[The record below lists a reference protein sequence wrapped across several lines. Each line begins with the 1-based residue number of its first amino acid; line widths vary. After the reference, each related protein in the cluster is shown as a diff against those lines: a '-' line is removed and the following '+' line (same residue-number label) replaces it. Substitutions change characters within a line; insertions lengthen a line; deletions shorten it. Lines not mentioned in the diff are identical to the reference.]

1 MDIWYL
7 IMEIVLLLGLAFLFG
22 VVAQRLKQSA
32 IVGYLLA
39 GAVLGPILF
48 NKAVVQEVAEL
59 GVALLLF
66 SIGLEFS
73 FGRLKRMGGKAF
85 LIGILQILITLFV
98 FALIFAILG
107 PVQQA
112 LAMGAIIALS
122 STAIVLRV
130 LVDRM
135 EIDSI
140 HGRNALAVLLTQDI
154 AVVPLVLLVTILGHG
169 GSVQQV
175 IVHIFKTVAAAGGLA
190 ALFFGLFY
198 IVIPK
203 VLMTGNLFA
212 NRELVVLLSI
222 SAAIGSAWAAH
233 AIGLSPAL
241 GAFIAG
247 MLLAESPFATQIR
260 SDIGS
265 LRTLFVTLFFTSIGM
280 LANPAWLIAN
290 LAEAVLWLVL
300 VFLLKAGI
308 IYFICMRFRMGHLS
322 SLATG
327 ITLAQIGEFS
337 FVLATVASRGGVLG
351 QGQFDMIVTVT
362 ILSMFLAPY
371 MAAYAHPLSG
381 KVLSILKHQPPFKKK
396 AEVSAATQPPASR
409 IFIVGFGPAGQQVA
423 DVLLAEGFSAGV
435 VELNPKTAAMARKK
449 GLPVHMVDAT
459 NSEAISHT
467 GIKGA
472 CLVVVTVPDPRSA
485 QDIIKNLRLFAP
497 GSIIVARSRYNIASQ
512 SLKDAGADAVV
523 DEESTT
529 GEKLAMEVMDATHT
543 ANRDALGCALAGEKP

>member
-1 MDIWYL
+1 
-7 IMEIVLLLGLAFLFG
+7 MEIVLLLGVAFLFG

-39 GAVLGPILF
+39 GAVIGPIMF
-48 NKAVVQEVAEL
+48 NKDAVQEVAEL

-73 FGRLKRMGGKAF
+73 FGRLKRMGARAF
-85 LIGILQILITLFV
+85 FVGILQILVTLALFT
-98 FALIFAILG
+98 LIFTLLG
-107 PVQQA
+107 SIRQG

-135 EIDSI
+135 EIDSR

-154 AVVPLVLLVTILGHG
+154 AVVPLVLLVTILGTG
-169 GSVQQV
+169 GGVQQV
-175 IVHIFKTVAAAGGLA
+175 AGHILKTVAAAGGLA
-190 ALFFGLFY
+190 AIFFLLFY

-203 VLMTGNLFA
+203 VLMTGNLFS
-212 NRELVVLLSI
+212 NRELVVLLAI
-222 SAAIGSAWAAH
+222 AAAIGSAWAAH

-280 LANPAWLIAN
+280 LVNPAWLLAN
-290 LAEAVLWLVL
+290 LAEALLWLAV
-300 VFLLKAGI
+300 VFALKTAI
-308 IYFICMRFRMGHLS
+308 VFVICMGFRMGRQS

-327 ITLAQIGEFS
+327 FTLAQIGEFS
-337 FVLATVASRGGVLG
+337 FVLATVAFRGGVLG
-351 QGQFDMIVTVT
+351 QGRFDMIVTVT

-371 MAAYAHPLSG
+371 MAAYARPLSE
-381 KVLSILKHQPPFKKK
+381 KVLSILRHQSTFSPQ
-396 AEVSAATQPPASR
+396 ATVSEKVAAAVN
-409 IFIVGFGPAGQQVA
+409 IFIIGFGPAGQRVA
-423 DVLLAEGFSAGV
+423 DVLLEACISPSV
-435 VELNPKTAAMARKK
+435 VELNPRTAALARKK
-449 GLPVHMVDAT
+449 GLKVHMADAT
-459 NSEAISHT
+459 NSDVVSHL
-467 GIKGA
+467 GIRGA
-472 CLVVVTVPDPRSA
+472 CLVIVTVPDPRSVKG
-485 QDIIKNLRLFAP
+485 IIHNLRTFSP
-497 GSIIVARSRYNIASQ
+497 GSRIVARSRYNIASQ

-523 DEESTT
+523 DEENTV
-529 GEKLAMEVMDATHT
+529 GDKLAEEVMETVRET
-543 ANRDALGCALAGEKP
+543 NREALGCALAGEKP